1 MFLHKLMHN
10 PVMAYLR
17 KPCHLDWAR
26 LILRLGV
33 ASAFVFHGKMKIFG
47 GLAMTTGF
55 FDKIGI
61 PAPAFFAH
69 AIGALEFF
77 GGILLILGLAT
88 RLFGLLFAADMLVAL
103 LAAIGVTWGKGELE
117 ILLMASS
124 LSLMFTGAGAY
135 SLDAWLVKKS
145 AKEHDAAMPVPQA

>member
-10 PVMAYLR
+10 PVMAHLR
-17 KPCHLDWAR
+17 KPRHMDLAR

-69 AIGALEFF
+69 FIGALEFF
-77 GGILLILGLAT
+77 GGLLLILGLAT
-88 RLFGLLFAADMLVAL
+88 RLLGLLFAADMLVAL

-124 LSLMFTGAGAY
+124 LSLMLTGAGAY
-135 SLDAWLVKKS
+135 SLDAWLMRKS
-145 AKEHDAAMPVPQA
+145 AKEHDAAMPVPRA